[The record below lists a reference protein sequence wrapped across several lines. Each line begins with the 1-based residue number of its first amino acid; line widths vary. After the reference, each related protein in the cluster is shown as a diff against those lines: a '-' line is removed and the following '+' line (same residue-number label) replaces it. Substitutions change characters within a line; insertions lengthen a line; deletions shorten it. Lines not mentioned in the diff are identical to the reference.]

1 MSDELIVQHD
11 TEYRYSTQVGF
22 AQHLA
27 HLTPR
32 SLPGQEVRD
41 FRLDI
46 DPVPSRLHT
55 SPDYFENLRTYFALT
70 TAHETLRVRTHSR
83 VRLQSRF
90 GHLDPG
96 ASPPWEAVRA
106 SLQYVAGAPFAAA
119 SEFCFAS
126 PRAPRDAAL
135 HAYAAQSF
143 PARRPLLEG
152 VLDLMHRIH
161 KDFRYDVGS
170 TDVSTPVL
178 DAFVAR
184 AGVCQDFTH
193 VMIGC
198 LRSLGLAA
206 RYESGYLYT
215 QPHFAPA
222 APAEANPAVVGADA
236 SHAWVAAF
244 CPQFG
249 WIEFDPTNDA
259 IPGTDHVRLASG
271 RDYSDVAPLRGVV
284 QGGGE
289 HQLQVAVR
297 IVAAEE

>member
-1 MSDELIVQHD
+1 MSALIVEHD
-11 TEYRYSTQVGF
+11 TEYHYSSHVGF

-32 SLPGQEVRD
+32 NLPGQTVED

-46 DPVPSRLHT
+46 DPPPSRIHT
-55 SPDYFENLRTYFALT
+55 SSDYFDNLRTFFALT
-70 TAHETLRVRTHSR
+70 VAHEALRVSTRSR

-90 GHLDPG
+90 DQLDFG
-96 ASPPWEAVRA
+96 ASPPWEVVRA
-106 SLQYVAGAPFAAA
+106 SMQYVAGEPFRAA

-126 PRAPRDAAL
+126 PLVPRSPVL
-135 HAYAAQSF
+135 HAYAAASF
-143 PARRPLLEG
+143 PSGRSLLEAVEDLARR
-152 VLDLMHRIH
+152 IH
-161 KDFRYDVGS
+161 EDFRYDATS

-178 DAFVAR
+178 DAFAAR

-198 LRSLGLAA
+198 LRSLGLPA
-206 RYESGYLYT
+206 RYVSGYLFT
-215 QPHFAPA
+215 QSALEPTLTGQSEPSL
-222 APAEANPAVVGADA
+222 VGAGA

-244 CPQFG
+244 CPRFG
-249 WIEFDPTNDA
+249 WIEFDPTNNIMVRSA
-259 IPGTDHVRLASG
+259 HVQLASG

-297 IVAAEE
+297 VSVSAQ